1 MLRGS
6 WSVQARG
13 GVRRP
18 HALPYDVWGARGV
31 ASPAAYSLAHGAWG
45 DSTARNQGSRQS
57 HRCVLIRTAGPAAHS
72 SGGAGVPL
80 CILPGPTRVS
90 RGEAPSAFNSGVMR
104 LHSRQVCLIT
114 CRQTWLFQR
123 PSSLTHPLPSGA
135 WWRAA
140 LKDRVMMMIRGE
152 ATDSYIYI
160 SLWEKNPRLQIKC
173 WL

>member
-1 MLRGS
+1 MSEINRGSGVHVMLRGS
-6 WSVQARG
+6 WRRGSVREGSVQARG
-13 GVRRP
+13 GLRWP
-18 HALPYDVWGARGV
+18 HALPYEVRGARGV

-90 RGEAPSAFNSGVMR
+90 RGEALSAFNSGVMR

-114 CRQTWLFQR
+114 CRQTWLF
-123 PSSLTHPLPSGA
+123 LHH
-135 WWRAA
+135 
-140 LKDRVMMMIRGE
+140 I
-152 ATDSYIYI
+152 YIYRFG
-160 SLWEKNPRLQIKC
+160 EKIQDCR
-173 WL
+173 